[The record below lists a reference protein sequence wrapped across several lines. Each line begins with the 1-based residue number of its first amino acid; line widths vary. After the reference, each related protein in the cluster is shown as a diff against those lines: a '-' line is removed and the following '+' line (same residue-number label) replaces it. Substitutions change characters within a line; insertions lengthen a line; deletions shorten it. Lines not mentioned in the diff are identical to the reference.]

1 MKVYE
6 DSAIHSKYLQIGN
19 IAINIQKP
27 DIKKSG
33 KIIKKWFTKI
43 SGKIK
48 NEKKVQSEKEDEK
61 EYFEEKLT
69 IIDKSDFLEN
79 LGITN
84 QSQNIVSNKYRIEIQ
99 EYTDEE
105 GIAMIN
111 KNISKYFNNLSE
123 KGIQI
128 VEKNVKIYKDSD
140 YIYANVSLK
149 LLTDDMQEQKL
160 YELTVNDSN

>member
-1 MKVYE
+1 MVHK
-6 DSAIHSKYLQIGN
+6 
-19 IAINIQKP
+19 
-27 DIKKSG
+27 DIRK
-33 KIIKKWFTKI
+33 
-43 SGKIK
+43 
-48 NEKKVQSEKEDEK
+48 DEK

>member
-1 MKVYE
+1 M
-6 DSAIHSKYLQIGN
+6 N
-19 IAINIQKP
+19 
-27 DIKKSG
+27 
-33 KIIKKWFTKI
+33 
-43 SGKIK
+43 
-48 NEKKVQSEKEDEK
+48 
-61 EYFEEKLT
+61 
-69 IIDKSDFLEN
+69 
-79 LGITN
+79 
-84 QSQNIVSNKYRIEIQ
+84 
-99 EYTDEE
+99 
-105 GIAMIN
+105 N